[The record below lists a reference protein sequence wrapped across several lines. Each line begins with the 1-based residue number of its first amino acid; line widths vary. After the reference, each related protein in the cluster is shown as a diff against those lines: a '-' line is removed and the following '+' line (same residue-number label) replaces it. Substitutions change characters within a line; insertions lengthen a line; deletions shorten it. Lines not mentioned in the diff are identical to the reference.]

1 MKVSGIMES
10 TLPFQWMMICTL
22 QRVLL
27 RMKLFSPDYEDLNHM
42 EYFYRKEVPE
52 LQSVVRVFLREREK
66 VRKGWRLT
74 KFPFSLLYWRPEA
87 HKMEPHCDNALTAI
101 QEGQQ
106 LSHSVSSV
114 RKWKQAALTWLPST
128 IPRKDPV
135 LCVLKILWWKKTNL
149 QWQSLELLTINLSA
163 LSYINEKVGRVYAAE
178 NTIPLPIVSH
188 PLTTA
193 VDNSV
198 IWFLDVPLTAS

>member
-1 MKVSGIMES
+1 MVTNSGYEKINIFTWYCVHVFGTRWLYCPILSFRQEGYFHFFCIFDWYYFTYVAWCNYVKVSGIMES

-106 LSHSVSSV
+106 LTAIVYHQYASESKQHSHDF
-114 RKWKQAALTWLPST
+114 QAPSHAKT
-128 IPRKDPV
+128 
-135 LCVLKILWWKKTNL
+135 LYCV
-149 QWQSLELLTINLSA
+149 
-163 LSYINEKVGRVYAAE
+163 
-178 NTIPLPIVSH
+178 
-188 PLTTA
+188 
-193 VDNSV
+193 
-198 IWFLDVPLTAS
+198 F